1 MSWFSDRRRREDP
14 RLAEQAKLKAEAKAK
29 QETKLAEWEDFKPVD
44 IATSKGELVPV
55 NTVPPPAPVAK
66 AKPAPAPQA
75 KPAQTT
81 SKPAPAPKPKK
92 VWGAKKVILDW
103 LGRPIE
109 DEEETELEPK
119 KYYEQPELKPEQKA
133 ETKPKPKLETAT
145 KETFKPAPIAMQPAP
160 VPAVVSKPTPAKAP
174 APAPQVAPSK
184 TSRLSPEEIQLLKD
198 QEADL
203 AADVKTAQ
211 RAYRA
216 QVQSDEKSDEAQLK
230 AAYQTYARSQ
240 NKLID
245 EMISLATEREDTQ
258 AAVSY
263 RGLARDIAREEALRP
278 PKPAGKPTFEQYMAN
293 QSRYGKAPGVKST
306 YSPTA
311 SDVAAQPFKVEKA
324 VCTGYGYKAAENC
337 QSCRQMGA
345 AAGQEI
351 HCPCK
356 CGHHNPIDRN
366 YNPFGGEEPPPLK
379 GVKGSTFFR

>member
-1 MSWFSDRRRREDP
+1 MSWFSNRRRREDP
-14 RLAEQAKLKAEAKAK
+14 RLAEQAKQAAATKAK
-29 QETKLAEWEDFKPVD
+29 QETELAEWEDFKPADV
-44 IATSKGELVPV
+44 ATTKGELVPV
-55 NTVPPPAPVAK
+55 NSPAPAAKATPAPV
-66 AKPAPAPQA
+66 PQA
-75 KPAQTT
+75 
-81 SKPAPAPKPKK
+81 
-92 VWGAKKVILDW
+92 
-103 LGRPIE
+103 
-109 DEEETELEPK
+109 
-119 KYYEQPELKPEQKA
+119 
-133 ETKPKPKLETAT
+133 KLETAT

-160 VPAVVSKPTPAKAP
+160 VPATVPQAKTAKAP
-174 APAPQVAPSK
+174 APAPQVATSK

-263 RGLARDIAREEALRP
+263 RTLARDIQREEALRP

-293 QSRYGKAPGVKST
+293 PSRYGKAPGVKST

-311 SDVAAQPFKVEKA
+311 SDVSAQPFKVEKT

-379 GVKGSTFFR
+379 GVKGGTFFR